1 MKTFDNK
8 DIFSWSNA
16 EEAKTYI
23 GREGYFADSLK
34 ELQECVSNDDF
45 YTLSSIDFDSNTDV
59 DSIFLITNIDYRY
72 ALFLPSDKVKK
83 VEEPKKWRP
92 FGNMDEFTKCI
103 LNSLNV
109 SPIHYI
115 IEIEDTFTAKQCTIQ
130 ILGKFKNGL
139 ILPIYGAQTF
149 EQLFNRFKIFND
161 YHEIGWQPFGVEE

>member
-1 MKTFDNK
+1 MKTFDKK
-8 DIFSWSNA
+8 DVFTCVNA
-16 EEAKTYI
+16 EDAKNYI
-23 GREGYFADSLK
+23 GEEGYLSDTLINLQNRVDNSSLETLDSIN
-34 ELQECVSNDDF
+34 ELQPYPFSANG
-45 YTLSSIDFDSNTDV
+45 LAS
-59 DSIFLITNIDYRY
+59 L
-72 ALFLPSDKVKK
+72 LFLPANKVKEI
-83 VEEPKKWRP
+83 EEPKKWRP

-109 SPIHYI
+109 SPIHHI

>member
-1 MKTFDNK
+1 
-8 DIFSWSNA
+8 
-16 EEAKTYI
+16 
-23 GREGYFADSLK
+23 
-34 ELQECVSNDDF
+34 
-45 YTLSSIDFDSNTDV
+45 
-59 DSIFLITNIDYRY
+59 
-72 ALFLPSDKVKK
+72 
-83 VEEPKKWRP
+83 
-92 FGNMDEFTKCI
+92 MDEFTKCI

-109 SPIHYI
+109 SPIHHI